1 MRARARA
8 ADAPGIWEMDASDV
22 QPVTDLLAELATA
35 DIDRVREILRDEEE
49 GSQRQVIIDVCRRVL
64 VRSNVS
70 ERRPGE
76 RGHGQR
82 MTWADL
88 VAAVRAQIDVSDEQA
103 YQWCLERARVLNAEA
118 GWLATEQAFTV
129 ALDGHRR
136 VRDARRPRQHGSGD
150 GGRLPYKRSTPSQM
164 DFARS
169 CGSPAPDL
177 RGDLRAGR
185 QRRARSEIWPPLS
198 AGSEVALRY
207 LADVVDDRA
216 LEPPFPSDL
225 QSIIADGAIAIGL
238 ARMDE
243 RFDSAG
249 YFDAKFA
256 DGIQRLKR
264 RRHSHVGRGGT
275 PIRLVT

>member
-1 MRARARA
+1 
-8 ADAPGIWEMDASDV
+8 
-22 QPVTDLLAELATA
+22 
-35 DIDRVREILRDEEE
+35 
-49 GSQRQVIIDVCRRVL
+49 
-64 VRSNVS
+64 
-70 ERRPGE
+70 
-76 RGHGQR
+76 

-118 GWLATEQAFTV
+118 GWLATEQALTV
-129 ALDGHRR
+129 TLEGTDEFPLPDDLVSTEA
-136 VRDARRPRQHGSGD
+136 VTV
-150 GGRLPYKRSTPSQM
+150 GGLPYKRSTPSQM
-164 DFARS
+164 DVARA
-169 CGSPAPDL
+169 CGSPRPIYAEIFAAAGT
-177 RGDLRAGR
+177 GDLRALR
-185 QRRARSEIWPPLS
+185 LWPPVS
-198 AGSEVALRY
+198 TGSDVALRY
-207 LADVVDDRA
+207 LADVADDRA

-275 PIRLVT
+275 PSRVVT

>member
-1 MRARARA
+1 
-8 ADAPGIWEMDASDV
+8 
-22 QPVTDLLAELATA
+22 
-35 DIDRVREILRDEEE
+35 
-49 GSQRQVIIDVCRRVL
+49 
-64 VRSNVS
+64 
-70 ERRPGE
+70 
-76 RGHGQR
+76 

-118 GWLATEQAFTV
+118 GWLATEQTFTV
-129 ALDGHRR
+129 ALDGTDEFAMP
-136 VRDARRPRQHGSGD
+136 VDLVSTEAVTV
-150 GGRLPYKRSTPSQM
+150 GGYPYKRSTPSQM

-169 CGSPAPDL
+169 SGSPRRIYAEIFAPAGSDVRGL
-177 RGDLRAGR
+177 R
-185 QRRARSEIWPPLS
+185 IWPPLS
-198 AGSEVALRY
+198 AGNEVALRY
-207 LADVVDDRA
+207 LADVVDDRT